1 MSTEVQTLKTS
12 EVSEDC
18 VLSKRQICNTWG
30 SKSTVDVIKETE
42 SLSKKDHFLTNDKL
56 LSFHELARWGF
67 HVFLQ

>member
-30 SKSTVDVIKETE
+30 SKSTDDVIKEREWE
-42 SLSKKDHFLTNDKL
+42 SEQERSLFDK
-56 LSFHELARWGF
+56 W
-67 HVFLQ
+67 